1 MKVID
6 KILLEWSFRCH
17 DGIVDLNDPIKL
29 SILNE
34 ILGFDLDEAKSGLEK
49 WKKYFADSEVET
61 VIKKDA
67 PIFDEKGKKT
77 GDTIKAGETIT
88 TQVVPEYQPK
98 IPVLYNGNI
107 IYISIDNIDKGLGKA
122 STEYYDFKPQDLGI
136 TSNQDISID
145 QLKQETTTGINA
157 NQQISDVQKKFLL
170 QLVNDTVDLTPEEKQ
185 EILSE
190 RNFLNQVIK
199 NLGEIYG
206 AIMYSQQ
213 ISAPTIYYP
222 SAGNYPLID
231 YILKKGDEVISVSA
245 KAASGKGNVVKL
257 GDIKKLV
264 GDNNI
269 DSDKKF
275 IIDTISSESARTGP
289 LKLIDKFGDDKL
301 KQDYQ
306 DFLQDSPEFPKT
318 GFNVNE
324 RLRLE
329 REIIKQINAKINFS
343 DIFNKFV
350 NVIYVK
356 YGIDTDL
363 QPFIRTVQSGTFK
376 VELRSKNSPNHEER
390 IGFDVM
396 QAK

>member
-1 MKVID
+1 MTVID

-61 VIKKDA
+61 VIKKDS

-107 IYISIDNIDKGLGKA
+107 IYVSIDNIDKGLGKA
-122 STEYYDFKPQDLGI
+122 SSEYYDFKPQDLGI
-136 TSNQDISID
+136 PTNQDISID
-145 QLKQETTTGINA
+145 QLKTESIAGINA
-157 NQQISDVQKKFLL
+157 NQQISDVQRKFLL
-170 QLVNDTVDLTPEEKQ
+170 GLVNDVVNLSSEEKQ
-185 EILSE
+185 EILVE

-199 NLGEIYG
+199 NLGEVYG
-206 AIMYSQQ
+206 AILYAQE
-213 ISAPTIYYP
+213 ILAPTIFYP

-231 YILKKGDEVISVSA
+231 YILKKDNENIPVSA
-245 KAASGKGNVVKL
+245 KSAAGKGNVVKL

-269 DSDKKF
+269 DADKKF

-289 LKLIDKFGDDKL
+289 LKLIDKFGDEKI
-301 KQDYQ
+301 KQEYQ
-306 DFLQDSPEFPKT
+306 NFLQNNPEFPKV
-318 GFNVNE
+318 GFDVNE

-329 REIIKQINAKINFS
+329 REIIKQINAKIDFS

-356 YGIDTDL
+356 YGLDTDL
-363 QPFIRTVQSGTFK
+363 QPFIKTIQSGTFK
-376 VELRSKNSPNHEER
+376 IELRSKNSPNHEER

-396 QAK
+396 QIK

>member
-1 MKVID
+1 MTVID

-17 DGIVDLNDPIKL
+17 DGIVDINDPIKL

-34 ILGFDLDEAKSGLEK
+34 ILGFDLDEARSGFEK
-49 WKKYFADSEVET
+49 WKKYFAGGEVET
-61 VIKKDA
+61 TIKKDA

-77 GDTIKAGETIT
+77 GDTIKAGETII
-88 TQVVPEYQPK
+88 TQVLPEYQPK

-136 TSNQDISID
+136 TANQDISID
-145 QLKQETTTGINA
+145 QLKQETTAGINA

-170 QLVNDTVDLTPEEKQ
+170 QLVNDATDLTPEEKQ
-185 EILSE
+185 EIFTE
-190 RNFLNQVIK
+190 KNFLNQVIK
-199 NLGEIYG
+199 NLGEVYG
-206 AIMYSQQ
+206 AISYAQQ

-222 SAGNYPLID
+222 LAGNYPLID
-231 YILKKGDEVISVSA
+231 YILKKGDEVIPVSA
-245 KAASGKGNVVKL
+245 KSAAGKGNVVKL
-257 GDIKKLV
+257 GDIKKLL
-264 GDNNI
+264 GDNEINN
-269 DSDKKF
+269 DQKF
-275 IIDTISSESARTGP
+275 IIDTISAEPARTGP
-289 LKLIDKFGDDKL
+289 LKLIDRLGDEKL

-306 DFLQDSPEFPKT
+306 NFLQDNPKFPKT

-324 RLRLE
+324 KLRLE

-376 VELRSKNSPNHEER
+376 VELRSKNSPNHEEK
-390 IGFDVM
+390 IGFDIM

>member
-1 MKVID
+1 MTVID
-6 KILLEWSFRCH
+6 NILNEWSFRCH
-17 DGIVDLNDPIKL
+17 DGIVDINDPIKL

-61 VIKKDA
+61 VIKKDS

-77 GDTIKAGETIT
+77 GDIIKAGETIT
-88 TQVVPEYQPK
+88 TQVVSEYQPK

-107 IYISIDNIDKGLGKA
+107 IYVSIDNIDKGLGKA

-136 TSNQDISID
+136 TANQDISID
-145 QLKQETTTGINA
+145 QLKQETITGINA
-157 NQQISDVQKKFLL
+157 NQQISDIQKKFLL

-245 KAASGKGNVVKL
+245 KAAAGKGNIVKL
-257 GDIKKLV
+257 GDIKKLL
-264 GDNNI
+264 GDNEINN
-269 DSDKKF
+269 DQKF
-275 IIDTISSESARTGP
+275 IIDTISSEPARTGP
-289 LKLIDKFGDDKL
+289 LKLIDRLGDEKL

-306 DFLQDSPEFPKT
+306 NFLQDNPEFPKT

-324 RLRLE
+324 KLRLE

-376 VELRSKNSPNHEER
+376 VELRSKNSPNHEEK